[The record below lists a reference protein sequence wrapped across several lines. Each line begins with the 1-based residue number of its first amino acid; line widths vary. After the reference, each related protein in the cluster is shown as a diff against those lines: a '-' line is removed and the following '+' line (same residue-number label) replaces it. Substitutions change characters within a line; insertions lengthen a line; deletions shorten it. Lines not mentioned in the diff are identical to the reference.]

1 MSGNCLAGDTCL
13 FSHDPSALMARMV
26 VSDTPTPPLLGNF
39 QLQDYDTFPSLQ
51 VAGATQFNPNMAV
64 GDPTAL
70 EQFYRLTGGMTQ
82 PAPGLNPLANFMPG
96 NASRPQS
103 RPESRHHSRATTP
116 SVPAVDDNEA
126 FPSLGSAAAKP
137 GKRHHG
143 KRGGHGHNNK
153 EHPTP
158 NNLADVVRM
167 SPTPNPSQLR
177 KSVRPAKSFNGS
189 RENSAAA
196 QAIPAP
202 EHIPWL
208 ETGDAA
214 NKAYLQARAIA
225 FKHGSLRNK
234 FLQRYVAIHDSRG
247 RLTDC
252 FAVPLKPGTGVI
264 PARPKL

>member
-13 FSHDPSALMARMV
+13 FSHDPSALMARMMI
-26 VSDTPTPPLLGNF
+26 SDNSTPPPQGNF
-39 QLQDYDTFPSLQ
+39 QLQDYEAFPSLQ
-51 VAGATQFNPNMAV
+51 LSNGAQYTPNMAA
-64 GDPTAL
+64 GDAVAL
-70 EQFYRLTGGMTQ
+70 EQLYRLTAGISQ
-82 PAPGLNPLANFMPG
+82 PTPGLNPLANFMPG
-96 NASRPQS
+96 NTSRPQS
-103 RPESRHHSRATTP
+103 RPESRHHSRAATP

-143 KRGGHGHNNK
+143 KRGGHGHNK
-153 EHPTP
+153 EHPVP

-177 KSVRPAKSFNGS
+177 KSIRPTKSFNGS

-214 NKAYLQARAIA
+214 NKAYLQARAVA

-234 FLQRYVAIHDSRG
+234 FLQRYVLHEVG
-247 RLTDC
+247 R
-252 FAVPLKPGTGVI
+252 
-264 PARPKL
+264 